1 MYLLTSAITGTFGL
15 IFMIIWALLFVFTLL
30 NILRNH
36 NVGAGNKIIWI
47 IIIIVVPILGSL
59 IYILWKSARK
69 PEA

>member
-36 NVGAGNKIIWI
+36 NLGVGNKLIWI
-47 IIIIVVPILGSL
+47 VIILVVPILGSL
-59 IYILWKSARK
+59 IYILWKSAQK